1 MLPNAIDPHLIEL
14 PTNLQ
19 SVTTLGTEASPQSVG
34 LTNADVTALWS
45 KVEALYKTR
54 VHPGISLAIRYK
66 GELIIDRA
74 IGHAQGNGPKDTS
87 RTPKR
92 LLTPDTP
99 VCLFSASKGI
109 TAMLVHQMAAE
120 GLIDLDAPVAKYIPE
135 FAQKGKGKV
144 TVAHVLSHRAGVPYI
159 KQRKPDPSLI
169 EDWDQVIEII
179 CATKPCNKP
188 GKQQAYHAVSGGFI
202 LGEIMR
208 RVTGKALKD
217 IYKERLQ
224 KPLNAKYLTLGL
236 EPSEHRNAALN
247 YATGIPEPFPL
258 NRLVVRALG
267 GSFELVSQ
275 ISNQASFLSADI
287 PAGNV
292 FATAKECADFYQV
305 LLNDGLTADGTR
317 IFDSAAITRATQPV
331 GKRTIDRTLVVPL
344 RMSEGMMLGDS
355 PFGLYGQ
362 STSNAFG
369 HLGFLNIF
377 CWADPSR
384 DISVSLLTTGKA
396 ILAPQVMQLVA
407 VLKEINGRFP
417 SSS

>member
-14 PTNLQ
+14 PSNLK
-19 SVTTLGTEASPQSVG
+19 SVTTVGDEASPQSVG
-34 LTNADVTALWS
+34 MTNADITALWTA
-45 KVEALYKTR
+45 VEELYQTR

-66 GELIIDRA
+66 GELIVNRG
-74 IGHAQGNGPKDTS
+74 IGHAKGNGPKDTPQ
-87 RTPKR
+87 TEKM

-109 TAMLVHQMAAE
+109 SAMLVHQMAAE
-120 GLIDLDAPVAKYIPE
+120 GLIELDAPVAKYIPQ

-159 KQRKPDPSLI
+159 KQKTPDPSLI
-169 EDWDQVIEII
+169 EDWDQVVEII
-179 CATKPCNKP
+179 CATKPCNKA
-188 GKQQAYHAVSGGFI
+188 GKQQAYHAISGGFI

-208 RVTGKALKD
+208 RVTGMELKD

-224 KPLNAKYLTLGL
+224 KPLKAKYMTLGL
-236 EPSEHRNAALN
+236 EPSEHANGALN
-247 YATGIPEPFPL
+247 YATGIPEPFPISL
-258 NRLVVRALG
+258 LVKRALG

-275 ISNQASFLSADI
+275 TSNQPGFLNADI

-317 IFDSAAITRATQPV
+317 MFDSAAITRATKPV
-331 GKRTIDRTLVVPL
+331 GKRSLDRTLMIPL

-355 PFGLYGQ
+355 PIGLYGQ
-362 STSNAFG
+362 STTDAFG

-396 ILAPQVMQLVA
+396 ILAPQMVQLIS

-417 SSS
+417 SNS